1 MSLIKKLIN
10 YLKETKVE
18 LRHVNWPS
26 RKTTI
31 RFTFLVIG
39 ISLAVSAYL
48 GFFDFIFSRLLDTFV
63 LRV

>member
-48 GFFDFIFSRLLDTFV
+48 GFFDFIFSRLLDAFV